1 MIGPKNGETN
11 GESWSKSMGNPF
23 FGGFIWTIIHH
34 YSPFNAGGV
43 PWEFKKKGMGFIWIV
58 AMIEML
64 RWDRSLF

>member
-43 PWEFKKKGMGFIWIV
+43 PWELKKKGNGIYLDCSHDRDATMG
-58 AMIEML
+58 
-64 RWDRSLF
+64 

>member
-23 FGGFIWTIIHH
+23 FWGFIWTIIHH

-43 PWEFKKKGMGFIWIV
+43 PWELKKGNGIYLDCSHDRDATMG
-58 AMIEML
+58 
-64 RWDRSLF
+64 